1 MDWAASLQLA
11 SLSSERDRLARGTR
25 RQKMRKR
32 ILGLGVGMALAVSML
47 SATSAAAA
55 DASLNVVHG
64 IPGVDVD
71 VCVNGGVAISD
82 FNPGEVVTGVPLPA
96 GSYDFKIV
104 VAGDTCDDTAVLEA
118 NGVALESG
126 KNYTAIAHL
135 DEAGTPTI
143 GLFTNNVKPLAKG
156 ESRLTVRHTAAAPEV
171 DVWANGAVL
180 LQDVTN
186 GASATMRVPTGVYAA
201 WVSLPGDFA
210 PVIGPEVLKLQK
222 GTAYQVYAWGSGA
235 AGYDLAVVALAVGT
249 K

>member
-1 MDWAASLQLA
+1 
-11 SLSSERDRLARGTR
+11 
-25 RQKMRKR
+25 MRKR
-32 ILGLGVGMALAVSML
+32 IVGLGVGMALAVSMF
-47 SATSAAAA
+47 SASPAAAA
-55 DASLNVVHG
+55 DASLNVVHA

-71 VCVNGGVAISD
+71 VCVNGGVAIAD

-96 GSYDFKIV
+96 GSYDVKIV
-104 VAGDTCDDTAVLEA
+104 VAGDTCDDTAVLQA
-118 NGVALESG
+118 DGVELESG

-135 DEAGTPTI
+135 EEDGTPTI
-143 GLFTNNVKPLAKG
+143 GLFTNNVKPLEKG
-156 ESRLTVRHTAAAPEV
+156 QARLTVRHAAAAPAV
-171 DVWANGAVL
+171 DVWANGSVL

-210 PVIGPEVLKLQK
+210 PVIGPEVLKLQN

-235 AGYDLAVVALAVGT
+235 AGYDLAVVAVPVGT